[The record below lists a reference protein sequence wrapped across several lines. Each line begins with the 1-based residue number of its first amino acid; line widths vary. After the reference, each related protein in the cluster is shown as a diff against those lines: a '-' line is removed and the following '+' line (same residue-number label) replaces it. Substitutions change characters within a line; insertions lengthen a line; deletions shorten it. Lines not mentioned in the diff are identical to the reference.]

1 MKSSSH
7 TTVDVSR
14 GVASDSGTIHYASL
28 ETLPG
33 ECRFAED
40 LARRVWYEADE
51 RRLAF
56 RGFMS
61 KATFDRLERLSK
73 DPAYQRAI
81 EELFRVSV
89 FEPPREPVIQARRV
103 WIVVGIAA
111 GVVALAAIA
120 LLARFW

>member
-7 TTVDVSR
+7 ATVDVSR

-28 ETLPG
+28 EALPG

-73 DPAYQRAI
+73 DPAYQRAL

-89 FEPPREPVIQARRV
+89 FEPPPEPARRSRLA
-103 WIVVGIAA
+103 WI
-111 GVVALAAIA
+111 ALAVAA
-120 LLARFW
+120 VLGLGVLLTRFW